1 MPAKEKL
8 LKFMKIQQRLSTS
21 KQKAVVAI
29 AIAVWTVWLTT
40 LGVQEAI
47 SYLISNWQIDLTMVF
62 GSMIAGGTSV
72 GGGAVAFP
80 VFTKLLHMAPHD
92 AKVFSLAI
100 QSVGMSAASLAIC
113 VTSIRVEWRVIVW
126 TSIGG
131 VFGIFMGLAFLA
143 PFLPPDVIKMSF
155 TMMLSSLA
163 VTLLLSDVR
172 QCNFTVCNWSFRE
185 RGILLLTGI
194 LGGIMSA
201 LVGNG
206 IDIFTF
212 SVMVLLFRISEKVA
226 TPTSVV
232 LMAINAVA
240 GFALE
245 VFVFK
250 DFTEP
255 IRGYWLAA
263 IPIVVVGA
271 PLGAMFCSLLRRETI
286 ANILIGLIA
295 IEMVTSLLLIPL
307 RPVVIYFSLTT
318 LILFSSLNYWMYC
331 TKIYA
336 VKHVGKKYNY

>member
-1 MPAKEKL
+1 MPAKSKL
-8 LKFMKIQQRLSTS
+8 LKLIKIQQRLSAS
-21 KQKAVVAI
+21 KQTAVVTI
-29 AIAVWTVWLTT
+29 AIAVWTAWLTM

-47 SYLISNWQIDLTMVF
+47 SYIISNWEIALTMVF

-100 QSVGMSAASLAIC
+100 QSVGMGSASLAIW
-113 VTSIRVEWRVIVW
+113 VTGIKVDWRAIFW

-131 VFGIFMGLAFLA
+131 VLGIFMGLAFLA
-143 PFLPPDVIKMSF
+143 PFLPLDVIKMFF

-163 VTLLLSDVR
+163 VSLLVSGAR
-172 QCNFTVCNWSFRE
+172 ECNLTVGDWSFRE
-185 RGILLLTGI
+185 RGIFILTGI
-194 LGGIMSA
+194 VGGIMSG

-206 IDIFTF
+206 IDIFAF
-212 SVMVLLFRISEKVA
+212 SVMVLLFRISEKIA

-232 LMAINAVA
+232 MMAINAIA
-240 GFALE
+240 GFVLE
-245 VFVFK
+245 VFVFE

-255 IRGYWLAA
+255 VRSYWLAA

-295 IEMVTSLLLIPL
+295 IEMITSFLLIPL
-307 RPVVIYFSLTT
+307 RPVVLYFSLTT
-318 LILFSSLNYWMYC
+318 VILFSSLNYWMYR

-336 VKHVGKKYNY
+336 VKDVGKKDND